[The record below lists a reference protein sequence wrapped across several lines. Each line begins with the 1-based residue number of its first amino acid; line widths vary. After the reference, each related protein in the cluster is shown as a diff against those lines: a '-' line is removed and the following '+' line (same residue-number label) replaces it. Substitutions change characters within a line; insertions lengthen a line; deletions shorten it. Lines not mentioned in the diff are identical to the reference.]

1 MHSLSIEPVSRH
13 ARALVAAAALASVAS
28 PSLAGTKGAFYLL
41 GVDGLYPNAA
51 SADGSVVA
59 GYNQGSFWYW
69 TSEAG
74 LVQIGG
80 VTPSGGGAGNADISD
95 DGTRMGYT
103 IINSATGKTE
113 GAFYEIATGTTT
125 PVGNFGF
132 SCDLSATSCWGMSGD
147 GTTMVGLGWH
157 NLCAARAYRFS
168 AEGGLVDLGTLVPGS
183 SSRANAC
190 SSDGSVIAGWQDT
203 AQGARQAAYWKNGV
217 EKFIFTQTGLPLGE
231 AGVVS
236 NDGNWILGLGAST
249 NNNLAWRWSEQTGYV
264 PLPATPIPGFRGYP
278 TGISDDASRVLMFYR
293 TPFPPATAG
302 EGYLVING
310 ALNSLELLAASQGI
324 TIPAGVRMALP
335 LGLSADGYTVV
346 GTARTPTGIQGFILD
361 LPRPVQCVGDLNADG
376 QVAAQDIAALLSDWG
391 STTSAADLNGDGVV
405 GAADITVLLSAWG
418 ACP

>member
-1 MHSLSIEPVSRH
+1 MPRTTLPTPRRPFALLTALTLACLS
-13 ARALVAAAALASVAS
+13 A
-28 PSLAGTKGAFYLL
+28 PSEAGGTKGAFYLL
-41 GVDGLYPNAA
+41 GQSGLYPNAA
-51 SADGSVVA
+51 SANGSVVA
-59 GYNQGSFWYW
+59 GYNSGSFWYW
-69 TSEAG
+69 TAEQG
-74 LVQIGG
+74 IVQIGG
-80 VTPSGGGAGNADISD
+80 VTPSSGGAGNADISD
-95 DGTRMGYT
+95 DGTRVGYT

-113 GAFYEIATGTTT
+113 GAFYEIPSGTTT

-147 GTTMVGLGWH
+147 GTTIVGLGWH

-168 AEGGLVDLGTLVPGS
+168 GTGGLVDLGTLVPGS

-190 SSDGSVIAGWQDT
+190 SGDGSVIAGWQDT

-217 EKFIFTQTGLPLGE
+217 EKFIYTQSGLPLGE

-310 ALNSLELLAASQGI
+310 ALNSLELLAASEGI
-324 TIPAGVRMALP
+324 TIPTGVRMALP